1 MTLDL
6 REPPICFACS
16 RLRSQRTQE
25 GLQPVCAAFPS
36 GIPPEIFQDGYDHR
50 LAFPGDSGIRFE
62 LLPRV
67 SASEHLESYALGI
80 STDDLRVLRRLKEKE
95 YGASPLVHPLTVSD

>member
-6 REPPICFACS
+6 REPPICFACR

-36 GIPPEIFQDGYDHR
+36 GIPPEIFQEGYDHR
-50 LAFPGDSGIRFE
+50 LAFPGDGNVRFE
-62 LLPRV
+62 LLPR
-67 SASEHLESYALGI
+67 ANAREHLESYDLGI

-95 YGASPLVHPLTVSD
+95 YGAFPLIHPPTASD